1 MTLYTTFPVG
11 NVNILLVSFLI
22 IIIFNVTSTMET
34 ISKEKKQHILQNF
47 NNECMR
53 LQIVLYFAFSELS

>member
-34 ISKEKKQHILQNF
+34 ISKEKKNSTYFKILIMN
-47 NNECMR
+47 
-53 LQIVLYFAFSELS
+53 A